1 MRKGIYPYEHVDSWE
16 RFNETNLPSK
26 DKFFSK
32 LNDSGISDEDYSHAL
47 NVWEK
52 FNCKNI
58 GYYCDLYCKTDV
70 LFLADVFENFRN
82 TCLFQYKLD
91 PAHYYSSPGMS
102 WDALLKI
109 TGVELEL
116 LTDYDQH
123 MFIEK
128 GIRGGISMVS
138 RRYAKAN
145 NPDIE
150 GYDSKKQKVIF
161 CILMQII
168 YMVGQ

>member
-1 MRKGIYPYEHVDSWE
+1 
-16 RFNETNLPSK
+16 
-26 DKFFSK
+26 
-32 LNDSGISDEDYSHAL
+32 
-47 NVWEK
+47 
-52 FNCKNI
+52 
-58 GYYCDLYCKTDV
+58 
-70 LFLADVFENFRN
+70 
-82 TCLFQYKLD
+82 
-91 PAHYYSSPGMS
+91 
-102 WDALLKI
+102 
-109 TGVELEL
+109 
-116 LTDYDQH
+116 

-150 GYDSKKQKVIF
+150 GYDSEKQKVIF